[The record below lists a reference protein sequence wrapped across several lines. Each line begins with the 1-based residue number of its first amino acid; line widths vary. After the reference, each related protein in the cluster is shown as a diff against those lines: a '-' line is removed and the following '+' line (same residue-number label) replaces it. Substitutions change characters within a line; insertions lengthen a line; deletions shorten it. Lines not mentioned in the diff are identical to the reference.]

1 MSLLVIWVLVPSN
14 AYLASV
20 YVRLHLMVKIKSNKN
35 NKNQTTDY
43 DLFNYSLLLWFIR
56 LVLFI
61 NQSVTVEK
69 R

>member
-20 YVRLHLMVKIKSNKN
+20 HVRLHLMVKIKSNKN

-61 NQSVTVEK
+61 NQSVTVE
-69 R
+69 RR